1 MSRQQIRSGSKWKGV
16 DEHDVRSREVERARF
31 GGGACDCTLWI
42 CHFLVLRRDS
52 NTNTLEQVRGDL
64 ALRAQVEEVVN
75 KLKHALET
83 LNPEELS
90 LSNDQAQELDLE
102 NHSKFGDI
110 AKRARKK
117 QKKVEFADKAVR
129 AALRPPLDVDTLRDA
144 INASMSCKYGDEVS
158 R

>member
-1 MSRQQIRSGSKWKGV
+1 MRLYVVEFENILLSRIV
-16 DEHDVRSREVERARF
+16 
-31 GGGACDCTLWI
+31 
-42 CHFLVLRRDS
+42 FLNIDTQ

-117 QKKVEFADKAVR
+117 QKIHFISELIYR
-129 AALRPPLDVDTLRDA
+129 RG
-144 INASMSCKYGDEVS
+144 S
-158 R
+158 

>member
-1 MSRQQIRSGSKWKGV
+1 M
-16 DEHDVRSREVERARF
+16 
-31 GGGACDCTLWI
+31 
-42 CHFLVLRRDS
+42 
-52 NTNTLEQVRGDL
+52 
-64 ALRAQVEEVVN
+64 N

-144 INASMSCKYGDEVS
+144 INASMSCKYVVFERWCLS
-158 R
+158 ISIISHSHRKKKSLEKINTRIETRL